1 MGIRTNE
8 SPGRTGAT
16 AGRNGAMAGCIG
28 AIADLFPRTLLALA
42 MITAAAGLAGAA
54 LTPAERNGIALVL
67 PPDRTGYV
75 NALKKAIQESAR
87 FRLVQPAPGG
97 IHVKLPGLLPDPPLT
112 VPQRNAIRDRTV
124 ARWLFFAAINRRT
137 EHIEEY
143 GQQVATMSLDVS
155 ARALD
160 LDMGDFTPLMSL
172 SGRDLAELAAQTVKF
187 LRVQYPLQGRV
198 TAVRDGT
205 VYLDLGHK
213 DGVDRGTYF
222 VVKRTAGAY
231 SEKVGT
237 VVVTSSSDWYA
248 VAEVDEQVLGRTVK
262 AGDVAIED
270 TSAILARP

>member
-1 MGIRTNE
+1 MG
-8 SPGRTGAT
+8 GFFAGA
-16 AGRNGAMAGCIG
+16 
-28 AIADLFPRTLLALA
+28 LLALGVVA
-42 MITAAAGLAGAA
+42 GAASAA

-75 NALKKAIQESAR
+75 TELKKAIQESAR
-87 FRLVQPAPGG
+87 FKLIQPAPGD
-97 IHVKLPGLLPDPPLT
+97 IRVKLPDLLPSPPLT

-124 ARWLFFAAINRRT
+124 ARWLFFASIGRRT
-137 EHIEEY
+137 EYIEEY
-143 GQQVATMSLDVS
+143 GQQVATMSLDIS

-160 LDMGDFTPLMSL
+160 LDMGDFTPMMTLT
-172 SGRDLAELAAQTVKF
+172 GRDLIDLAAQTVKY
-187 LRVQYPLQGRV
+187 LRVQYPLRGRV

-222 VVKRTAGAY
+222 VVRRTAGAY

-248 VAEVDEQVLGRTVK
+248 VAEVDEYVLGKAVK